1 MEINVSMFK
10 LEREVWQESSRRVA
24 EVRTLVLFQRKK
36 RKKKAF
42 LIKGEKKKSC
52 LTFVNH

>member
-42 LIKGEKKKSC
+42 LIKGEKKKK
-52 LTFVNH
+52 LLNVR